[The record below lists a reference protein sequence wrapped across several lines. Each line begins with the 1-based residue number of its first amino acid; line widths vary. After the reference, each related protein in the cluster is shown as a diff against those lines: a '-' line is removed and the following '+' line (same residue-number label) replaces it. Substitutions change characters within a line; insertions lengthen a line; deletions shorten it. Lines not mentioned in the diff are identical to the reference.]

1 MMHLIPFHI
10 NCAERSGRAEVFA
23 GAAADAFVLVHGRH
37 LHRAVRAFVV
47 YHLDGTRGAVAGAV
61 AAADAVGEH
70 HAVFLNPYG
79 MTHMDTGLFLTC
91 DGLDGTGRADLA
103 ASRAFRATVAALKR
117 HRGLHEVHQVGGRT
131 QNIVRT

>member
-1 MMHLIPFHI
+1 MVHFIPLYI
-10 NCAERSGRAEVFA
+10 NRAKRSGRTEVFA
-23 GAAADAFVLVHGRH
+23 GTTADAFVLVHGRH
-37 LHRAVRAFVV
+37 LMAFIV
-47 YHLDGTRGAVAGAV
+47 YHLDGTRRAVAGTV

-91 DGLDGTGRADLA
+91 DGLDGTGGADLA
-103 ASRAFRATVAALKR
+103 ATRAFGATVAALKR
-117 HRGLHEVHQVGGRT
+117 HRGLHEVRQVGGRT